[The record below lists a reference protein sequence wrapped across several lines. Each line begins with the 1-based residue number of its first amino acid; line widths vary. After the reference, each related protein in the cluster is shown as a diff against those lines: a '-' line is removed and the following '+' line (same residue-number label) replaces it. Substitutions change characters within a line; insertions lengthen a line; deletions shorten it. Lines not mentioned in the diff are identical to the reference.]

1 MRIRRLKVLIY
12 VPVAALDGEGATNTH
27 VRELAEDLAK
37 LGNQVTVVCQLNNTT
52 YGGLASIK
60 RVRKIDGK
68 VVRFIF
74 STIHGLFLGMVTVSR
89 RKYDLVYARAALNGF
104 NAYLVASLARLP
116 CVIEVNGLMRTEIKV
131 GWVGWWRKAAGYI
144 MSWFEDM
151 SFRRCRHLIAVTPEI
166 KEALIADLGLEP
178 GKITVIPNGANID
191 LFKPMDSK
199 LAKKRIGLTELS
211 HLIVFVGHLIAWQG
225 VEYLIRSIPRVVR
238 DCPDAT
244 VLIVGEGLIK
254 ERLVKLAEQI
264 GISDRVI
271 FTGMIPYDKVPLY
284 INASDICVAPFI
296 REKNEILGVS
306 PLKIYEYAACGKAIV
321 TSRLPGLEFVEK
333 CEMGVLIQPDSAEDL
348 AKAIIKLLQNPE
360 LSKQMGENGRK
371 YIVENH
377 SWESVAR
384 KVAELCRQV
393 IEEHRKN
400 QNKKKP

>member
-1 MRIRRLKVLIY
+1 LKVLIY

-151 SFRRCRHLIAVTPEI
+151 SFRRCHHLIAVTPEI
-166 KEALIADLGLEP
+166 KEALIAGLGLEP

-211 HLIVFVGHLIAWQG
+211 RLIVFVGHLIAWQG

-238 DCPDAT
+238 DCPDAM

-254 ERLVKLAEQI
+254 ERLVKLTEQI

-284 INASDICVAPFI
+284 INACDVCAAPFI
-296 REKNEILGVS
+296 KERNERSGMS
-306 PLKIYEYAACGKAIV
+306 PLKIYEYAACGKVIV
-321 TSRLPGLEFVEK
+321 ASQLPGLEFIEQHKLGILVE
-333 CEMGVLIQPDSAEDL
+333 PDSPQEL
-348 AKAIIKLLQNPE
+348 AASIIKLLREPK
-360 LSKQMGENGRK
+360 LRRKMGENGRK
-371 YIVENH
+371 YVVENH
-377 SWESVAR
+377 SWESVAKR
-384 KVAELCRQV
+384 VAKVCAQV
-393 IEEHRKN
+393 TEEHGGK
-400 QNKKKP
+400 QNKKKL

>member
-52 YGGLASIK
+52 YRGLSSIK

-166 KEALIADLGLEP
+166 KEALIAGLGLEP

-199 LAKKRIGLTELS
+199 LAKKRLGLTELS
-211 HLIVFVGHLIAWQG
+211 RLIVFVGHLIAWQG

-284 INASDICVAPFI
+284 INACDVCAAP
-296 REKNEILGVS
+296 KLPLGIGYS
-306 PLKIYEYAACGKAIV
+306 PLKLYEYMACGKPVVATRTSGFEILEQNNAGLLVNPQNSEELGNAI
-321 TSRLPGLEFVEK
+321 L
-333 CEMGVLIQPDSAEDL
+333 
-348 AKAIIKLLQNPE
+348 KLLKDE
-360 LSKQMGENGRK
+360 GLRRQMGENGRK
-371 YIVENH
+371 YVVENH
-377 SWESVAR
+377 SWESVAKR
-384 KVAELCRQV
+384 VAEVCAQV
-393 IEEHRKN
+393 TEEHGKK
-400 QNKKKP
+400 QNKKKL

>member
-1 MRIRRLKVLIY
+1 LKVLIY
-12 VPVAALDGEGATNTH
+12 LPVAQLDGEGATNTH

-37 LGNQVTVVCQLNNTT
+37 LGNQVTVICQLKNTT

-60 RVRKIDGK
+60 RVRMVDGK

-89 RKYDLVYARAALNGF
+89 SKYDLVYARAALNGF

-131 GWVGWWRKAAGYI
+131 GWLGWWRKAAGYI
-144 MSWFEDM
+144 MSWFEGM
-151 SFRRCRHLIAVTPEI
+151 SFRRCHHLIAVTPEI
-166 KEALIADLGLEP
+166 KEALIADLGLES

-199 LAKKRIGLTELS
+199 RARKRLGLPELS
-211 HLIVFVGHLIAWQG
+211 RLIVFVGHLIAWQG

-238 DCPDAT
+238 DCPDAM

-254 ERLVKLAEQI
+254 ERLVKLTEQI

-284 INASDICVAPFI
+284 INACDVCAAP
-296 REKNEILGVS
+296 KLPLGIGYS
-306 PLKIYEYAACGKAIV
+306 PLKLYEYMACGKPVVATRTSGFEILEQNNAGLLVNPQKSEELGNAIV
-321 TSRLPGLEFVEK
+321 RLLKDE
-333 CEMGVLIQPDSAEDL
+333 
-348 AKAIIKLLQNPE
+348 E
-360 LSKQMGENGRK
+360 LRKQMGENGRK
-371 YIVENH
+371 YVVENH
-377 SWESVAR
+377 SWESVAKR
-384 KVAELCRQV
+384 VAEVCAQV
-393 IEEHRKN
+393 TEEHERK
-400 QNKKKP
+400 QNKNPL

>member
-1 MRIRRLKVLIY
+1 MKVLIY

-166 KEALIADLGLEP
+166 KEALIADLGLGP

-199 LAKKRIGLTELS
+199 LAKKRLGLTELS
-211 HLIVFVGHLIAWQG
+211 RLIVFVGHLIAWQG

-284 INASDICVAPFI
+284 INACDVCAAP
-296 REKNEILGVS
+296 KLPLGIGYS
-306 PLKIYEYAACGKAIV
+306 PLKLYEYMACGKPVIGTRTSGFEILEQNNAGLLVNPQKSGELGNAIV
-321 TSRLPGLEFVEK
+321 
-333 CEMGVLIQPDSAEDL
+333 
-348 AKAIIKLLQNPE
+348 KLLRDE
-360 LSKQMGENGRK
+360 GLRKQMGENGRK
-371 YIVENH
+371 YVVENH
-377 SWESVAR
+377 SWEGVAK
-384 KVAELCRQV
+384 KVVDVCQQV
-393 IEEHRKN
+393 IEEHREK
-400 QNKKKP
+400 QNKNKI

>member
-1 MRIRRLKVLIY
+1 LKVLIY

-52 YGGLASIK
+52 YRGLASIK

-166 KEALIADLGLEP
+166 KEALIAGLGLEP

-211 HLIVFVGHLIAWQG
+211 RLIVFVGHLIAWQG

-238 DCPDAT
+238 DCPDAM

-254 ERLVKLAEQI
+254 ERLVKLTEQI

-284 INASDICVAPFI
+284 INACDVCAAPFI
-296 REKNEILGVS
+296 KERNERSGMS
-306 PLKIYEYAACGKAIV
+306 PLKIYEYAACGKVIV
-321 TSRLPGLEFVEK
+321 ASQLPGLEFIEQHKLGILVE
-333 CEMGVLIQPDSAEDL
+333 PDSPQEL
-348 AKAIIKLLQNPE
+348 AASIIKLLREPK
-360 LSKQMGENGRK
+360 LRRKMGENGRK
-371 YIVENH
+371 YVVENH
-377 SWESVAR
+377 SWESVAKR
-384 KVAELCRQV
+384 VAKVCAQV
-393 IEEHRKN
+393 TEEHGGK
-400 QNKKKP
+400 QNKKKL